1 MLKIKLPTRKELEDP
16 KILSRLFEAMR
27 HVESRGNPNARSAK
41 GAEGTMQV
49 MTEIHEKGPGYGVP
63 PLPKDA
69 TPEQKQAHGE
79 KYILGLYQRYGNLPD
94 ALLAYNMGPGAFNEW
109 VRAGRDPKR
118 LKKEAREYVGKVTYA
133 YRMLHFGQ
141 PLKRR
146 DGGAVEEGRQGVGSL
161 AERARQMFNDG
172 GAVSSGSWV
181 DGLRAGLG
189 SMADRARGMFGAVA
203 SRPMSEQ
210 ELEDEA
216 AMEQAAGM
224 RGLASSPSAGMSPED
239 AQYYAE
245 GLRDE
250 LVPEDL
256 TSAGL
261 MAASMLPAGRAAR
274 IGIGGLLMAADP
286 SEAEAGWKKR
296 LTDAVTQSVTS
307 AGTSINQVPA
317 LFKSKVFAPRQGAV
331 NLDIGGGKYDT
342 ASKYLAQERGVT
354 NYVYDPFNRSS
365 EHNEMVLRAITKT
378 PPETVT
384 AANVLNVIPERDARM
399 DVIQKASDYLS
410 PGGNAYFSIYEGD
423 RSGVRALT
431 SKGFQHNKKASE
443 FLGEVQ
449 EVFPD
454 ARVVGNTIIAP
465 KPRAAADEASTAARG
480 TEKVGLFSGKA
491 VNAER
496 IPEDVPAQ
504 DVLVLMAC
512 GGQKVSTSSPV
523 PLTGLY
529 CGPMWQTFRTRQG
542 AVSDSQVHVL
552 SGELGLVPGTTKAL
566 PYEKVLTPEKSKEV
580 LEQLAETQKQ
590 FVRPDGRPWDAVIIA
605 GGGKYRD
612 TFEEVVSRLK
622 SQGIVNPEAAV
633 VATRGGIGDQRKAL
647 GEFLGQANARPAD
660 RGPMM
665 KAGGGEVR
673 SGVGSL
679 AAVARGM
686 MRRAS

>member
-1 MLKIKLPTRKELEDP
+1 MVDPAGALLLDDLATAAAGGSGPPAPRPSVPVPPPVPPAPEPPAPEPEQLPLPLEPMPAQEPPPPAPELPPVPSTVWIPPPPPPRPPTNKEMLKINLPTRKELEDP
-16 KILSRLFEAMR
+16 KLRSRLFEAIR

-49 MTEIHEKGPGYGVP
+49 MTEIHEKGPGFGVP
-63 PLPKDA
+63 PLPKNA

-79 KYILGLYQRYGNLPD
+79 QYFLALHKHYRNYPD
-94 ALLAYNMGPGAFNEW
+94 TFLAYNWGPGNVDEW
-109 VRAGRDPKR
+109 IKAGRDPK
-118 LKKEAREYVGKVTYA
+118 KIPKEAREYAGKVTYA

-146 DGGAVEEGRQGVGSL
+146 DGGAVEEERQGVGSL

-286 SEAEAGWKKR
+286 SEAEAGWKDK
-296 LTDAVTQSVTS
+296 LVG
-307 AGTSINQVPA
+307 AG
-317 LFKSKVFAPRQGAV
+317 
-331 NLDIGGGKYDT
+331 
-342 ASKYLAQERGVT
+342 
-354 NYVYDPFNRSS
+354 
-365 EHNEMVLRAITKT
+365 
-378 PPETVT
+378 
-384 AANVLNVIPERDARM
+384 
-399 DVIQKASDYLS
+399 
-410 PGGNAYFSIYEGD
+410 
-423 RSGVRALT
+423 
-431 SKGFQHNKKASE
+431 KKA
-443 FLGEVQ
+443 
-449 EVFPD
+449 
-454 ARVVGNTIIAP
+454 A
-465 KPRAAADEASTAARG
+465 
-480 TEKVGLFSGKA
+480 EKVGLFSGKA